1 MNADTLKGR
10 WLQLRGHVKRQ
21 WGKLTDDEL
30 DEIDGDLDVL
40 VGKLRQHYGERRE
53 AIEKRLESWTKDPA

>member
-40 VGKLRQHYGERRE
+40 VGKLREHYGERRE